1 MSFDI
6 QIYKVAV
13 GMGWE
18 WESYSSYGNS
28 HSKSCGKS
36 YGNQV
41 GISVGIQWEFLWESY
56 GSSCGKSCGNSYGNP
71 MENPVGNPVETGWEW
86 ELKFHY
92 HGNPANLVLT
102 KFGIC
107 LCCLYGVT
115 V

>member
-1 MSFDI
+1 
-6 QIYKVAV
+6 
-13 GMGWE
+13 
-18 WESYSSYGNS
+18 
-28 HSKSCGKS
+28 
-36 YGNQV
+36 
-41 GISVGIQWEFLWESY
+41 
-56 GSSCGKSCGNSYGNP
+56 